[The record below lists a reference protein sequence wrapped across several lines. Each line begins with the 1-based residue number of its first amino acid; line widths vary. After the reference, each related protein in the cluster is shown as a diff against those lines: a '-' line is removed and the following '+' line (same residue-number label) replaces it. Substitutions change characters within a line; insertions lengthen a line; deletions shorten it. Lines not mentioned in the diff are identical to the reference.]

1 MVVAID
7 MTVLLVLVLDE
18 LHHRR
23 RHKHV
28 AQMTGVVRLVVMRR
42 QLLLRRIVV
51 AGIVDAAEEAVDVV
65 RTTMNQHFS
74 GVVLDLVT
82 DGTRHM
88 DGL

>member
-1 MVVAID
+1 METQLELVRTRHIDMVVAID

-42 QLLLRRIVV
+42 QLLLRRIVLDSRK
-51 AGIVDAAEEAVDVV
+51 G
-65 RTTMNQHFS
+65 RTRT
-74 GVVLDLVT
+74 
-82 DGTRHM
+82 
-88 DGL
+88 

>member
-1 MVVAID
+1 METQLELVRTRHIDMVVAID

-42 QLLLRRIVV
+42 QLLLRRIVLDSRK
-51 AGIVDAAEEAVDVV
+51 GQT
-65 RTTMNQHFS
+65 RT
-74 GVVLDLVT
+74 
-82 DGTRHM
+82 
-88 DGL
+88 

>member
-1 MVVAID
+1 METQLELVRTRHIDMIVAID

-42 QLLLRRIVV
+42 QLLLRRIVLDSRK
-51 AGIVDAAEEAVDVV
+51 G
-65 RTTMNQHFS
+65 RTRT
-74 GVVLDLVT
+74 
-82 DGTRHM
+82 
-88 DGL
+88 

>member
-1 MVVAID
+1 MEMQLELVRTRHIDMVVAID

-42 QLLLRRIVV
+42 QLLLRRIVLDSRK
-51 AGIVDAAEEAVDVV
+51 G
-65 RTTMNQHFS
+65 RTRT
-74 GVVLDLVT
+74 
-82 DGTRHM
+82 
-88 DGL
+88 